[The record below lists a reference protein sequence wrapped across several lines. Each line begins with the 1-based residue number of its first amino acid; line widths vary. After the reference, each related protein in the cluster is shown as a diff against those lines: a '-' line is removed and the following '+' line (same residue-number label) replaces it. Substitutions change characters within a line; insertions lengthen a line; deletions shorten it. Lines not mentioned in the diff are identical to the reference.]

1 MGLTRIRA
9 EQISDIDYKQAVRV
23 IELNNVTLSGGAP
36 LIVDGVTVAYG
47 DRILVS
53 GQNTASQN
61 GIYDVTVAGS
71 GSNGTWIRTSDAN
84 ATGEINA
91 GMIVMVTEGTT
102 YADTSWKLIT
112 NDPIVIGTTGL
123 VFAQN
128 TGNSFG
134 VINANGTPVVANGVT
149 GTAVFSSGNN
159 LVLTGNA
166 TSDTITF
173 AVNDTP
179 IFTTVSA
186 TGNISGNY
194 ILGNGALLTGVIT
207 SVANINSGNSNV
219 TVVSSGG
226 NVTVG
231 VGGTNNVAV
240 FSTTGEYVTGI
251 ISASGN
257 IFGGGIRSTSSGTAP
272 SDPSVGDFWYNT
284 STNVQYRFTFDGTSY
299 YWIDD
304 FGSTTGVNGTF
315 NAITNGTSNVTA
327 GTLNG
332 DITVGVGGTPNVI
345 VVNSSG
351 ATINGNLTVTGNA
364 TLSGNILGD
373 RIQNG
378 TTLIDIQTQNGN
390 ANITIGGVSN
400 IAVFATTGA
409 YVAGVISAT
418 GNISGNL
425 FIGNGAGLTN
435 INAAN
440 ITGAYNN
447 TNVSSFLAAFGSNT
461 ISTSGTINSGN
472 ITGNYIIGNGS
483 ALTLLTGAN
492 VSGNVANANS
502 AGIAYTAYAVSGANV
517 SGQVAN
523 ALIAGTVTTNAQPNI
538 TSVGTLTSLNSGTIS
553 SSGNVTATNILTAG
567 LISATGN
574 ITGGSLSV
582 GTGTITVGNIVNAN
596 GNAVGNIG
604 SSSNYFN
611 TVFANANSALY
622 ADLAEI
628 YIADDDYEPGTLVIF
643 GGEKEITVS
652 DKHQDTRVA
661 GVISTDPAYLMNS
674 GSAGLPVALTGRIP
688 CKIVGSIQKGDRLVT
703 SGIKGVATVLDPNK
717 YQAGCIIG
725 KALQEYNSNE
735 IGVIEIAVGRY

>member
-149 GTAVFSSGNN
+149 STAIFSSGNN

-173 AVNDTP
+173 AVSDTP

-186 TGNISGNY
+186 TGNISGSYLFGNGSQITGLPAGYSNADVATYLASNSNVTITSTGNVTTTANISGNY

-332 DITVGVGGTPNVI
+332 NITVGIGGTPNVI
-345 VVNSSG
+345 VW
-351 ATINGNLTVTGNA
+351 
-364 TLSGNILGD
+364 
-373 RIQNG
+373 
-378 TTLIDIQTQNGN
+378 
-390 ANITIGGVSN
+390 
-400 IAVFATTGA
+400 ATTGS
-409 YVAGVISAT
+409 YVTGV
-418 GNISGNL
+418 
-425 FIGNGAGLTN
+425 
-435 INAAN
+435 
-440 ITGAYNN
+440 
-447 TNVSSFLAAFGSNT
+447 V
-461 ISTSGTINSGN
+461 
-472 ITGNYIIGNGS
+472 
-483 ALTLLTGAN
+483 
-492 VSGNVANANS
+492 
-502 AGIAYTAYAVSGANV
+502 
-517 SGQVAN
+517 
-523 ALIAGTVTTNAQPNI
+523 
-538 TSVGTLTSLNSGTIS
+538 
-553 SSGNVTATNILTAG
+553 
-567 LISATGN
+567 SATGN
-574 ITGGSLSV
+574 ITGGNLSV